1 MKTSEFAF
9 QFIAEITGIDK
20 KSLDSAKSLMS
31 DSIGKLKLSLEKG
44 SLNNTKQELKALA
57 TMMQQTQAGIRR
69 SLNMGDTK
77 SANVLMQQLTEM
89 SNKLADFQTR
99 LSESGR
105 QWSRFV
111 SKDTR
116 AAFSRINIKGSLEQF
131 QKAIDLIDGVDE
143 SSTKGSVGVSA
154 LAGAFNGLTKDS
166 KLLNSVLDSEIT
178 KLSSASLAFHAA
190 GIAVEFM
197 KDTMAEMVKTATNLN
212 KSMTD
217 LQMVTLETGS
227 SIYDTFDEYADMALE
242 LGVTTENVVNGANEW
257 LRQGRSIEETNE
269 LIRASTIQATIAG
282 MDYETSAKML
292 TATLNGYKKEASE
305 AMDVVDALSAVDMAA
320 ATSVEELSSAMQR
333 TANSARLA
341 GVDFNNLIAYIAA
354 VIDTSQQAPEVV
366 GTAFKTMFARMSN
379 VKAGASIDETGQSL
393 NDVEKVLNNYGISL
407 RDSIGTFRDF
417 DDVLSDVQ
425 EKWKELGDANNTVAQ
440 GQIAT
445 ALGMS
450 RQQEIFKV
458 LMENWDKVNKYAKVA
473 AESQGSAMEKYDVY
487 LDSIEAKQK
496 KIQAAR
502 EEFAYKETV
511 VEAEKAV
518 LDLQLALIELRDTL
532 GPAFDLLFTIGTGIV
547 NIFTAL
553 TKAVTSV
560 IDVVSGLFS
569 LDKSSAELKESVGY
583 YEQQRD
589 YLLSIGELNEEQI
602 RQLDIIN
609 EKIAE
614 GNKEYEKRL
623 LRENVD
629 SFYENNLAGS
639 EKFTETME
647 SASFFQG
654 LMDEGKWGNVAASIG
669 AESAE
674 EFQNAFNEVIEEGRA
689 LQSLDPK
696 IFEELDATAKQNV
709 ESAIAFAEAYGDMY
723 DAINAVEDAAGEA
736 ESSIDN
742 LTRAQYQ
749 YVDLDTALQRID
761 NEYDKV
767 SAAIQEFDSQ
777 GYISANTA
785 STLINVNKDYADA
798 ITLVNG
804 RLVIN
809 REQILALTEAERQN
823 QIEMA
828 KAAQANIEN
837 SIRETETTLKNIQTQ
852 IEAYKNLAA
861 SRKLATW
868 EENVYSSYYESQRRL
883 EQELADLESQYDE
896 LGTEISILEA
906 KNYDLAVSNTA
917 VANTASDIED
927 SYRWFIGKVT
937 DILDDEIDALQDEK
951 DYWEDYYDDK
961 IDAINDMIDALDQ
974 QEEEESKL
982 LEIEE
987 ARAKLAQANQQ
998 VVRIYRSGQ
1007 GMVELCHG

>member
-77 SANVLMQQLTEM
+77 SANVLMQQFTEM

-379 VKAGASIDETGQSL
+379 VKAGASIDETGEAL

-417 DDVLSDVQ
+417 DDVLVDVQ
-425 EKWKELGDANNTVAQ
+425 KKWIELGEANNTVAQ

-496 KIQAAR
+496 KIQAAN
-502 EEFAYKETV
+502 EEFSYRQTI
-511 VEAEKAV
+511 VEQQKAI
-518 LDLQLALIELRDTL
+518 LDLQLALVELRDTL
-532 GPAFDLLFTIGTGIV
+532 GPIFDSIAALMTALAKFATSIV
-547 NIFTAL
+547 NTING
-553 TKAVTSV
+553 V
-560 IDVVSGLFS
+560 IDGIG
-569 LDKSSAELKESVGY
+569 DGIAELLGYDSRTNSEIADESTL
-583 YEQQRD
+583 YEQQIKYLEAKGELTKQEIANLEELNRLLKENNEELAKREEVANRPDLEGYSFTTAGYQYKQIQSQKYAD
-589 YLLSIGELNEEQI
+589 YLAGNITAEDLEEFGGMAETSEVFKTLVEQGRELEGLDLSYLSADLQANAEACAEFAAANGELYDS
-602 RQLDIIN
+602 LY
-609 EKIAE
+609 A
-614 GNKEYEKRL
+614 
-623 LRENVD
+623 VD
-629 SFYENNLAGS
+629 EA
-639 EKFTETME
+639 
-647 SASFFQG
+647 
-654 LMDEGKWGNVAASIG
+654 
-669 AESAE
+669 AE
-674 EFQNAFNEVIEEGRA
+674 E
-689 LQSLDPK
+689 
-696 IFEELDATAKQNV
+696 
-709 ESAIAFAEAYGDMY
+709 
-723 DAINAVEDAAGEA
+723 AG
-736 ESSIDN
+736 SSIDN

-809 REQILALTEAERQN
+809 REQVLALTEAERQN

-868 EENVYSSYYESQRRL
+868 EENVYGSYYESQRRL
-883 EQELADLESQYDE
+883 EQELADLEAQYDE

-974 QEEEESKL
+974 QEEEENKL

-998 VVRIYRSGQ
+998 VVRIYRRGQ